1 VSGEPKH
8 DLNAYLKPKGKIHW
22 NPSTASLYEK
32 IVSREEGKIARFGPV
47 VVETGTHTGR
57 AVKDRF
63 IVRESSTEDKIWWGE
78 VNQPLDEK
86 HFDKLFSRV
95 QTHLNQQPELFVQD
109 NFCGADLDHRLA
121 VRVVTEQAWHSLF
134 ARNMFINPKDFD
146 PNNHVPQFTVLHAPS
161 CLANPQEDGV
171 NSETFIVIN
180 FAKKLVLIGGT
191 AYAGEIKKSIFSI
204 MNYLL
209 PEQDIMPM
217 HCSANMGRTGSVAL
231 FFGLSGTGKTTLS
244 ADPNRQLIG
253 DDEHGWG
260 DNGVFNFEGGCYAK
274 VIHLSKVSEPDIYE
288 CTRRFGTI
296 LENVVI
302 DPATRQLDL
311 DDDSMTENT
320 RASYPITHISN
331 ATTSGAGGQPKNII
345 MLTCD
350 SFGVMPPVAKLSP
363 EAAMYYFISGYTAKV
378 GGTEAGLG
386 KEPVAAFSP
395 CFGAPFMPRHPSV
408 YADLLRK
415 RVSHQDVNCWLV
427 NTGWS
432 GGPYG
437 IGKRMPI
444 QYTRTLI
451 NAILDGTM
459 LKAEMQTYPIFGFKV
474 PTQCPGVPPKILDPK
489 NTWQD
494 KGQFDRASRDLAEKF
509 REHFKEYEGLCSNE
523 VITAGPTTA

>member
-1 VSGEPKH
+1 MTGPKQ
-8 DLNAYLKPKGKIHW
+8 DLSAYLQPTGKVHW
-22 NPSTASLYEK
+22 NPPTAHLYEH
-32 IVSREEGKIARFGPV
+32 VVRRNEGKIVHQGPI
-47 VVETGTHTGR
+47 VVETGNHTGR
-57 AVKDRF
+57 AVRDRF
-63 IVRESSTEDKIWWGE
+63 IVQEASTADKIWWGP
-78 VNQPLDEK
+78 VNQPLKEES
-86 HFDKLFSRV
+86 FDKLFERI
-95 QTHLNQQPELFVQD
+95 QCHLNKQPELFVQD
-109 NFCGADLDHRLA
+109 SFCGADKAHRLS
-121 VRVVTEQAWHSLF
+121 VRVVTENAWHSLF
-134 ARNMFINPKDFD
+134 ARNMFVRPKDNSQ
-146 PNNHVPQFTVLHAPS
+146 NNQTPQFTVLHAPS
-161 CLANPQEDGV
+161 CLADPKEDGV
-171 NSETFIVIN
+171 YSETFIVIN
-180 FAKKLVLIGGT
+180 FAKNLVIIGGS
-191 AYAGEIKKSIFSI
+191 AYAGEIKKSIFSV

-209 PEQDIMPM
+209 PEQGIMPM
-217 HCSANMGRTGSVAL
+217 HCSANMGRNGSVAL

-260 DNGVFNFEGGCYAK
+260 DDGVFNFEGGCYAK

-302 DPATRQLDL
+302 DPVTRKLDL
-311 DDDSMTENT
+311 DDDTLTENT

-331 ATTSGAGGQPKNII
+331 ATTSGTGGQPKNII

-408 YADLLRK
+408 YAGLLRD
-415 RVSHQDVNCWLV
+415 RVNANEVGCWLV

-437 IGKRMPI
+437 VGKRMPI

-459 LKAEMQTYPIFGFKV
+459 DRAEMKTYPIFGFDV

-494 KGQFDRASRDLAEKF
+494 KSKYERASRDLAAKF
-509 REHFKEYEGLCSNE
+509 REHFKEYEGLCSND
-523 VITAGPTTA
+523 VRTAGPSTV